1 MNRPVDRSFPAFGFH
16 DERGDIFWIEVPMTN
31 SLFDE
36 IGGSEVVDSVVENFY
51 QKVVNDEQLG
61 KFFKNASVDRIKSMQ
76 RQLFGVALG
85 APLEYEGKPLNEVHK
100 GLGITRDDLSIYIE
114 HLMDTL
120 TEMGIAGENANRFVA
135 RIATYADE
143 VLGESTVDG

>member
-1 MNRPVDRSFPAFGFH
+1 MDK
-16 DERGDIFWIEVPMTN
+16 

-36 IGGSEVVDSVVENFY
+36 IGGSEVVDAVVDRFY
-51 QKVVNDEQLG
+51 ERVVADEQLG
-61 KFFKNASVDRIKSMQ
+61 KFFEGKSVDRIKSMQ

-85 APLEYEGKPLNEVHK
+85 APLTYEGKPLNQVHK
-100 GLGITRDDLSIYIE
+100 GLGITRDDLSLYIN
-114 HLMDTL
+114 HLLDTL
-120 TEMGIAGENANRFVA
+120 GEKGIGEDQANRFVA